1 MIDKRGKTV
10 HMFEVHTLSE
20 LTCHITECCSP
31 LCEATSQLMARVR
44 SVKRPASPR
53 RPVTP
58 RIDRLHI
65 FRELIGTLF
74 LGGWWTE
81 MTTFG
86 QGAVLK

>member
-10 HMFEVHTLSE
+10 HMFEAHTLSD
-20 LTCHITECCSP
+20 LTGHITECCSP
-31 LCEATSQLMARVR
+31 LCEATSQLMARVP
-44 SVKRPASPR
+44 SVKRPVCPR

-65 FRELIGTLF
+65 FRELTGTLF
-74 LGGWWTE
+74 LGEWWTG

-86 QGAVLK
+86 QGTVL